1 MNVDTYDD
9 DDEILFPIQ
18 KKGISITFSML
29 KTTFLFLYQFSE
41 FCVDNYI
48 LF

>member
-1 MNVDTYDD
+1 MDTAEMEMLHEEKNITIYFY
-9 DDEILFPIQ
+9 ILKMSFI
-18 KKGISITFSML
+18 
-29 KTTFLFLYQFSE
+29 FLYQFSE